1 MSRFTAAVR
10 FANIL
15 PGVILVA
22 AFSLMSSTALYAVQ
36 PAAPQLLPYSV
47 KVIAGGGTTAIPL
60 TVGPGACAPSGNTP
74 TTIWGDGC
82 LATDLVLAGSR
93 SAVADAYGNVFF
105 TDYQTAATG
114 ADNTTGLIRRVDA
127 VTGIVTTV
135 AGGVLPYTAS
145 PSGTVGSPTVCAT
158 GSALTT
164 TDKKGDGCLGTQ
176 ILLAA
181 PIGLVFSPAGD
192 LYFAEIGSGTTT
204 TNWPVAA
211 KAIFGAD
218 VRKIAASTVAY
229 GNNGCTNTS
238 GCQMILTTGVVS
250 MVDGALSSYTT
261 YGYTANNYSA
271 SPACSASNLTNCIV
285 AATQSYLDAPY
296 GLAFDNSGNLYIAEE
311 GKQAILVVNTTANTN
326 TVAGVVIPAGTVA
339 KIVGGTTAGLSTC
352 PNGFTGTTG
361 CNYPATGVSYTVGA
375 SANVSLID
383 NPYGVAVD
391 PLGNV
396 YFSDYYLYNV
406 PEVAGSG
413 SSAGDIYLYAG
424 VQNTKGTITFPVTTR
439 ANNGSF
445 AIGNPHGVAA
455 DGNSNVY
462 ITDATNGTI
471 WRVDGAGQVAGTMTQ
486 PMYPVAGGVSTVC
499 TTSIVP
505 GVTTIDTYGDGC
517 PGTGAKFGTGTTGGI
532 FGVSVDA
539 YSDLFVGDTVYPLV
553 REVASGTQFGSIGA
567 NQPTD
572 YVKIHFA
579 AGDSP
584 ASSTPYQLTAGA
596 ANFSLGTAS
605 AACTTNSDTTQDCV
619 LPIKATPSTTGAFT
633 GMLEV
638 MATHG
643 GPAYFPLSGN
653 YVATPFTRTVVSAVQ
668 QSISCTNTTA
678 YNTSTPVTLTATLFS
693 NGIGTPT
700 GTVTFYANGTQ
711 IGTAQALANGTTATL
726 TYTFTTAG
734 SYAITSTYTPA
745 AGSYYVGSSSL
756 AYNITSA
763 VPSLSGS
770 TITYQLNTVSAGQT
784 ALYSLNIVQNVY
796 AGTITFS
803 CSGLPANS
811 SCVFYPS
818 SFTAVGCQTSNTVAM
833 SILTQQATQTMTSSL
848 GGSARGPWTALS
860 ILSGIGLALLIGV
873 RRRRLSLRYSQIWM
887 ALAVLLAVA
896 GIVSCNGMNQKTVAA
911 TPSGSYSVVVT
922 ETGSTSATFSF
933 PAVTLTVH

>member
-10 FANIL
+10 FASIL

-22 AFSLMSSTALYAVQ
+22 AFSLMSSTDLSAAST
-36 PAAPQLLPYSV
+36 PAPQLLPYSV
-47 KVIAGGGTTAIPL
+47 KIIAGGGTTTIPL
-60 TVGPGACAPSGNTP
+60 TIGPGVCAPSGNTP
-74 TTIWGDGC
+74 TTIWGDSC
-82 LATDLVLAGSR
+82 LATDLVLAGPR
-93 SAVADAYGNVFF
+93 SAVSDAYGNIFF

-127 VTGIVTTV
+127 ITGIVTTV

-145 PSGTVGSPTVCAT
+145 PGTGAACAT
-158 GSALTT
+158 GSSIKA
-164 TDKKGDGCLGTQ
+164 TDVKGDGCLGTQ

-192 LYFAEIGSGTTT
+192 LYFAEIGSSTTT

-218 VRKIAASTVAY
+218 VRKIAASPVAY
-229 GNNGCTNTS
+229 GSNGCTNTS

-271 SPACSASNLTNCIV
+271 SPACSASDLTNCIV

-296 GLAFDNSGNLYIAEE
+296 GLAFDNYGNLYIAEE
-311 GKQAILVVNTTANTN
+311 YKQAILVVNTNATGTT

-339 KIVGGTTAGLSTC
+339 KIVGATTAGLSTC
-352 PNGFTGTTG
+352 PNGHSGTNG
-361 CNYPATGVSYTVGA
+361 CNYGTFTNHA
-375 SANVSLID
+375 SANSSLVD
-383 NPYGVAVD
+383 NPYSVAVD
-391 PLGNV
+391 PSGNV
-396 YFSDYYLYNV
+396 YFANYYNYNV
-406 PEVAGSG
+406 GAVSATATSASWATSADEIENFAGTQG
-413 SSAGDIYLYAG
+413 
-424 VQNTKGTITFPVTTR
+424 TKGSITFPVTTR
-439 ANNGSF
+439 ATNGSF
-445 AIGNPHGVAA
+445 AIGNTHGVAA
-455 DGNSNVY
+455 DSNSNVY
-462 ITDATNGTI
+462 VTDSTNGTI
-471 WRVDGAGQVAGTMTQ
+471 WRVDSANNY
-486 PMYPVAGGVSTVC
+486 MYPVAGGIATTSIC

-553 REVASGTQFGSIGA
+553 REVASGTQFGSVGA
-567 NQPTD
+567 NQPTQ

-584 ASSTPYQLTAGA
+584 VSSSPYQLTAGA
-596 ANFSLGTAS
+596 ANFSLGAAS
-605 AACTTNSDTTQDCV
+605 ATCTTNSDTTKDCV
-619 LPIKATPSTTGAFT
+619 LPITATPSTPGAFT
-633 GMLEV
+633 GTLEV
-638 MATHG
+638 MATNG
-643 GPAYFPLSGN
+643 GPAFFPLSGN
-653 YVATPFTRTVVSAVQ
+653 FVTTPYTRTVVSAVQ

-678 YNTSTPVTLTATLFS
+678 YNTSTPVTLTATLSS

-711 IGTAQALANGTTATL
+711 IGTAQTLANGVNATL
-726 TYTFTTAG
+726 TYTFATAG
-734 SYAITSTYTPA
+734 SYAITATYTPTT
-745 AGSYYVGSSSL
+745 GSYYSGSTSSAL
-756 AYNITSA
+756 NVTSA
-763 VPSLSGS
+763 APSLSGS
-770 TITYQLNTVSAGQT
+770 TITYQQSTVSAGQT
-784 ALYSLNIVQNVY
+784 ALYSLNLVQNVY

-803 CSGLPANS
+803 CSGLPASS

-818 SFTAVGCQTSNTVAM
+818 TFTAVGCQTSNTVAM
-833 SILTQQATQTMTSSL
+833 SILTQQATQTMAASL
-848 GGSARGPWTALS
+848 GGSGRGPWTVLS
-860 ILSGIGLALLIGV
+860 ILSGIGLVLLIGV

-887 ALAVLLAVA
+887 ALAVLVAVT

-922 ETGSTSATFSF
+922 ATGSTGTTYSF
-933 PAVTLTVH
+933 PAVPLTVQ